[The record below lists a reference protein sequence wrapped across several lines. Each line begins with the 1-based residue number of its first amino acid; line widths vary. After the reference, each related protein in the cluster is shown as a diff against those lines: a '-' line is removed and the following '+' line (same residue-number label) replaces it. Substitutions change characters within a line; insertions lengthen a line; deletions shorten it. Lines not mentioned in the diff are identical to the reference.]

1 MLNKTDMKRWLV
13 VFSLSITAFLML
25 FTVGLATYVIT
36 RPVDDSVASGKI
48 NVDDAVD
55 SSYSVKHEWVKENGE
70 NLGEGIEPVIAFGSV
85 SEVLPNEWLSFEGE
99 KESLTAYLKLTV
111 TNSDHMDNNSV
122 ISISFAPS
130 NDEKFNSAINDGYI
144 SAPYISK
151 TSVTKED
158 LNDKGE
164 IIITFKFGWGSKF
177 EFKNPYLFYN
187 SQEFDS
193 DLAGDAVDSLHN
205 LYAYLNGITYK
216 VTING

>member
-1 MLNKTDMKRWLV
+1 
-13 VFSLSITAFLML
+13 
-25 FTVGLATYVIT
+25 
-36 RPVDDSVASGKI
+36 
-48 NVDDAVD
+48 
-55 SSYSVKHEWVKENGE
+55 
-70 NLGEGIEPVIAFGSV
+70 
-85 SEVLPNEWLSFEGE
+85 
-99 KESLTAYLKLTV
+99 
-111 TNSDHMDNNSV
+111 MDNNSV
-122 ISISFAPS
+122 ISITFAPS

-158 LNDKGE
+158 LNEKGE
-164 IIITFKFGWGSKF
+164 IIITFRFGWGSKF

-193 DLAGDAVDSLHN
+193 DLAGEAVDSLHN

>member
-36 RPVDDSVASGKI
+36 RPVDDSIASGKI

-85 SEVLPNEWLSFEGE
+85 SKVLPNEWLSFEGE
-99 KESLTAYLKLTV
+99 KENLTAYLKLTI

-122 ISISFAPS
+122 ISITFAPS

-158 LNDKGE
+158 LNEKGE
-164 IIITFKFGWGSKF
+164 IIITFRFGWGSKF

-193 DLAGDAVDSLHN
+193 DLAGEAVDSLHN

>member
-36 RPVDDSVASGKI
+36 RPVDDSIASGKI

-70 NLGEGIEPVIAFGSV
+70 NLGEDIEPVIAFGSV

-99 KESLTAYLKLTV
+99 KENLTAYLKLTV

-122 ISISFAPS
+122 ISITFAPS

-158 LNDKGE
+158 LNEKGE
-164 IIITFKFGWGSKF
+164 IIITFRFGWGSKF
-177 EFKNPYLFYN
+177 EFKNPYLLFH
-187 SQEFDS
+187 Q
-193 DLAGDAVDSLHN
+193 LLLH
-205 LYAYLNGITYK
+205 
-216 VTING
+216 